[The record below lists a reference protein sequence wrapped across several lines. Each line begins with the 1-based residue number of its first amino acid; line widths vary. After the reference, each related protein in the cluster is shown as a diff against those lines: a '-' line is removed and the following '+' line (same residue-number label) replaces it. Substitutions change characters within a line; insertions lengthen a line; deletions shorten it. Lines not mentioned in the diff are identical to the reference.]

1 MSYKR
6 AHGRSASDAGVI
18 RLAAPPQGCQCRR
31 AHCRPHSPYGDGK
44 SRRYQ
49 KRRSR
54 YPGNA
59 RRPWAGLSH
68 LLCASRGTD
77 CDPAVWRRQAHAT
90 AGHQAGSETG
100 GDIVMPKVMLKTTRF
115 DAADYLDTEE
125 RQVAYIAAALESGD
139 ADFVRDAL
147 GLVAR
152 ARGMGEIA
160 KKAGLNRESLY
171 KALGETG
178 NPEFGTVMRIVRAL
192 GLTLSA
198 RPAASGQTSK
208 RRRVA

>member
-1 MSYKR
+1 MPRTVVPKTLMSKTLT
-6 AHGRSASDAGVI
+6 S
-18 RLAAPPQGCQCRR
+18 
-31 AHCRPHSPYGDGK
+31 
-44 SRRYQ
+44 
-49 KRRSR
+49 
-54 YPGNA
+54 
-59 RRPWAGLSH
+59 
-68 LLCASRGTD
+68 
-77 CDPAVWRRQAHAT
+77 
-90 AGHQAGSETG
+90 
-100 GDIVMPKVMLKTTRF
+100 KTTRF
-115 DAADYLDTEE
+115 DAADYLDTEA

-152 ARGMGEIA
+152 ARGMGGIA

-178 NPEFGTVMRIVRAL
+178 NPEFGTVMRIVHAL

-198 RPAASGQTSK
+198 HPTPSGPTSK

>member
-1 MSYKR
+1 
-6 AHGRSASDAGVI
+6 
-18 RLAAPPQGCQCRR
+18 
-31 AHCRPHSPYGDGK
+31 
-44 SRRYQ
+44 
-49 KRRSR
+49 
-54 YPGNA
+54 
-59 RRPWAGLSH
+59 
-68 LLCASRGTD
+68 
-77 CDPAVWRRQAHAT
+77 
-90 AGHQAGSETG
+90 
-100 GDIVMPKVMLKTTRF
+100 MPKTVIPKTTRF

-125 RQVAYIAAALESGD
+125 RQIAYIATALESGEP
-139 ADFVRDAL
+139 DFVRDAL

-152 ARGMGEIA
+152 ARGMGGVA

-198 RPAASGQTSK
+198 RPAARGPTSK

>member
-1 MSYKR
+1 M
-6 AHGRSASDAGVI
+6 V
-18 RLAAPPQGCQCRR
+18 
-31 AHCRPHSPYGDGK
+31 
-44 SRRYQ
+44 
-49 KRRSR
+49 
-54 YPGNA
+54 
-59 RRPWAGLSH
+59 
-68 LLCASRGTD
+68 
-77 CDPAVWRRQAHAT
+77 
-90 AGHQAGSETG
+90 
-100 GDIVMPKVMLKTTRF
+100 KTTRF

-152 ARGMGEIA
+152 ARGMAGIA

-198 RPAASGQTSK
+198 VLLCALGWTVVAASLSL
-208 RRRVA
+208 RAPLLPALRNE

>member
-1 MSYKR
+1 MS
-6 AHGRSASDAGVI
+6 
-18 RLAAPPQGCQCRR
+18 
-31 AHCRPHSPYGDGK
+31 
-44 SRRYQ
+44 
-49 KRRSR
+49 
-54 YPGNA
+54 
-59 RRPWAGLSH
+59 
-68 LLCASRGTD
+68 
-77 CDPAVWRRQAHAT
+77 
-90 AGHQAGSETG
+90 
-100 GDIVMPKVMLKTTRF
+100 KTTRF

-125 RQVAYIAAALESGD
+125 RQVAYIATALESGD
-139 ADFVRDAL
+139 ADFIRDAL

-178 NPEFGTVMRIVRAL
+178 NPEFGTVMRIVRAM

-198 RPAASGQTSK
+198 RRAASGPASK

>member
-1 MSYKR
+1 MMR
-6 AHGRSASDAGVI
+6 
-18 RLAAPPQGCQCRR
+18 
-31 AHCRPHSPYGDGK
+31 
-44 SRRYQ
+44 
-49 KRRSR
+49 
-54 YPGNA
+54 
-59 RRPWAGLSH
+59 
-68 LLCASRGTD
+68 
-77 CDPAVWRRQAHAT
+77 
-90 AGHQAGSETG
+90 
-100 GDIVMPKVMLKTTRF
+100 KTTRF

-125 RQVAYIAAALESGD
+125 RQVAYITEALETGD

-152 ARGMGEIA
+152 ARGMSETA

-198 RPAASGQTSK
+198 RPAASGQATK